1 MNVPADLKYSSS
13 DEWIRV
19 EGDVATIGITDYAQ
33 HELGEVVYVELP
45 EVGATVSPDVSFGVV
60 ESVKAVSELLSPVA
74 GEVIAVNTPV
84 SDEPAIIN
92 DAPYTDGWMIRV
104 KLSDTNLPS
113 DLMDAA
119 AYTAYRADGGH

>member
-13 DEWIRV
+13 DEWIKV

-45 EVGATVSPDVSFGVV
+45 EVGVKVSPDVSFGVV

-74 GEVIAVNTPV
+74 GEVIAINTPV

-104 KLSDTNLPS
+104 KLSDTNLPG

-119 AYTAYRADGGH
+119 AYTQYRSEGGH